1 MRPSAFAFV
10 GLVRLLVGAYARW
23 VGCQPQDIQR
33 LYFANHTSH
42 IDTLALWSALPLAL
56 RGRTRPVA
64 ARDYWGSGL
73 RRYLA
78 TRVLRA
84 VLIDRT
90 RGEPTTDPLE
100 PLIAALRQGDSLILF
115 PEGTRGREAVPGP
128 FRSGLYRLAQQFPT
142 VELIPVYLENL
153 NRAMPKGAFIP
164 IPITCTVRFGAPL
177 AVGAAESRE
186 DFLARARAAVIALT
200 DAAA

>member
-200 DAAA
+200 GAAA